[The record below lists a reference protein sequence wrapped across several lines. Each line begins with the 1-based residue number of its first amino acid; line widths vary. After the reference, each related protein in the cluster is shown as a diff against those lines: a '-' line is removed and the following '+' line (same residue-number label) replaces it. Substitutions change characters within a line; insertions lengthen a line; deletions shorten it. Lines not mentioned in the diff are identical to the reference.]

1 MTFAQLL
8 QKKPG
13 ISGARLGVAG
23 ESTRAQSIAERWRQ
37 QGGDARMFKGNLAEA
52 SNAAMKSI
60 AEKQS
65 SLLLFDG
72 FPFLSAVRQLEE
84 QMEPKAKHLVA
95 LQGFE
100 LEAYEKILWTG
111 IAPFS
116 QWNSVSEVLP
126 ALRTLIRA
134 LEILQDS
141 EVRVALVS
149 CVETISP
156 GIPSTVWEGTIAQM
170 GRRGQFGNVLIDG
183 PLGFDMAISPE
194 AARDKGVETSIEGR
208 ADLLILPNLNTY
220 CSLVD
225 ALHLSGECKSA
236 GVVLGAPC
244 PIALPSRFAAE
255 DDVWLSAQIANLLRM

>member
-8 QKKPG
+8 QKKPE
-13 ISGARLGVAG
+13 ISGVRLGMAG
-23 ESTRAQSIAERWRQ
+23 ENTRTQFVAERWRQ
-37 QGGDARMFKGNLAEA
+37 EGGAVQQFKGNLAEA
-52 SNAAMKSI
+52 TSAAMKSVQDGK
-60 AEKQS
+60 A

-72 FPFLSAVRQLEE
+72 FPFLDAMRELEE
-84 QMEPKAKHLVA
+84 HTEPKAKPLVI

-100 LEAYEKILWTG
+100 LEAYDKILWTG

-116 QWNSVSEVLP
+116 KWDSISEVLP

-141 EVRVALVS
+141 DVRVALVS

-225 ALHLSGECKSA
+225 ALHLSGRGASA

-255 DDVWLSAQIANLLRM
+255 DDVWLSLQIANLLRM

>member
-8 QKKPG
+8 QKKPK
-13 ISGARLGVAG
+13 ISGVRLGMAG
-23 ESTRAQSIAERWRQ
+23 ENTRTQSVAERWRQ
-37 QGGDARMFKGNLAEA
+37 EGGDARLFKGNVTDAA
-52 SNAAMKSI
+52 AAAMKSVQDGK
-60 AEKQS
+60 A

-72 FPFLSAVRQLEE
+72 FPFLDAIRQLEE
-84 QMEPKAKHLVA
+84 HVAPEAKPLVI

-100 LEAYEKILWTG
+100 LDTYEKILWTG

-116 QWNSVSEVLP
+116 KWDSISEVLP
-126 ALRTLIRA
+126 VLRMLIHA
-134 LEILQDS
+134 LETLQDS
-141 EVRVALVS
+141 VVRVALVS

-156 GIPSTVWEGTIAQM
+156 GIPSTVWEGAIAQM
-170 GRRGQFGNVLIDG
+170 SRRGQLGEAIIDG
-183 PLGFDMAISPE
+183 PLGFDMAVSPE

-225 ALHLSGECKSA
+225 ALHLSGHGASA
-236 GVVLGAPC
+236 GIVLGAPC

-255 DDVWLSAQIANLLRM
+255 DDVWLSTQIANLLRT

>member
-8 QKKPG
+8 QKEPE
-13 ISGARLGVAG
+13 ISGVRLGLAG
-23 ESTRAQSIAERWRQ
+23 ETAHTQTIAERWRNE
-37 QGGDARMFKGNLAEA
+37 GGAVHHFKGSIVDTAA
-52 SNAAMKSI
+52 TAMKSVHDGK
-60 AEKQS
+60 A

-72 FPFLSAVRQLEE
+72 FPLLDVVRQLEE
-84 QMEPKAKHLVA
+84 HVAPDAKPLVV

-100 LEAYEKILWTG
+100 LDTYDKIFWTG

-116 QWNSVSEVLP
+116 TWDSVSEVLP
-126 ALRTLIRA
+126 VLRTLINA
-134 LEILQDS
+134 LETLQYSDL
-141 EVRVALVS
+141 RVALVS

-170 GRRGQFGNVLIDG
+170 SRRGQFGNVLIDG

-194 AARDKGVETSIEGR
+194 AAKDKGVETSIEGR
-208 ADLLILPNLNTY
+208 ADLLILPSLNTF

-225 ALHLSGECKSA
+225 ALHLSGRSVSA
-236 GVVLGAPC
+236 GVVMGTPC

-255 DDVWLSAQIANLLRM
+255 DDVWLSMQVASLLQT